1 MELESE
7 VEESELP
14 RTKRAQSKRGSDAER
29 SLLEA
34 TLRVVARDG
43 VKSVTHRK
51 VVAEA
56 GQALG
61 STHYYYDD
69 LDDLILTA
77 FAHYVELMVEKYSHT
92 LDAAT
97 NEDELLD
104 AILVLIDALRTDQ
117 QLSIV
122 MYELYAQGVRDERY
136 RRLIMHWSRESK
148 KVLVKFCTAQTANEI
163 EAIWD
168 GMAIQSLLTQT
179 VPDDREIKR
188 LLRAVLDHGRAKSPG
203 ARRPAVRKAIKQ
215 AAKKKA
221 NISRRR

>member
-1 MELESE
+1 M
-7 VEESELP
+7 P
-14 RTKRAQSKRGSDAER
+14 RTKRAHSKRGSDAER
-29 SLLEA
+29 ALLEA

-104 AILVLIDALRTDQ
+104 AILVLIDALRNDQ

-188 LLRAVLDHGRAKSPG
+188 LLRAVLDYGRRAKSPA
-203 ARRPAVRKAIKQ
+203 ARRPVARKATKQ
-215 AAKKKA
+215 AAKK
-221 NISRRR
+221 NVSVSRRR

>member
-1 MELESE
+1 M
-7 VEESELP
+7 P
-14 RTKRAQSKRGSDAER
+14 RTKRAHSKRGSDAER

-61 STHYYYDD
+61 STHYYYED

-92 LDAAT
+92 LDAVT
-97 NEDELLD
+97 KEEELLD
-104 AILVLIDALRTDQ
+104 AILVLLDALRTDQ
-117 QLSIV
+117 QLSTL

-136 RRLIMHWSRESK
+136 RRLVMHWSGESK
-148 KVLVKFCTAQTANEI
+148 KALKKFCTAQTANEI

-168 GMAIQSLLTQT
+168 GMAVQSLLTLS
-179 VPDDREIKR
+179 VPADREIKR
-188 LLRAVLDHGRAKSPG
+188 LLRAVLEHGRAKSSV
-203 ARRPAVRKAIKQ
+203 ARRPAARKAATRATKDDVR
-215 AAKKKA
+215 
-221 NISRRR
+221 ISGRR

>member
-1 MELESE
+1 MGSE

-14 RTKRAQSKRGSDAER
+14 RTRRARNKRGNDAER
-29 SLLEA
+29 SLIEA
-34 TLRVVARDG
+34 TLRVIARDG

-77 FAHYVELMVEKYSHT
+77 FAHYVELMVEKYAHT
-92 LDAAT
+92 LDAVT

-104 AILVLIDALRTDQ
+104 GILVLLDALRTDQ
-117 QLSIV
+117 QLSIL
-122 MYELYAQGVRDERY
+122 MYELYAQSVRDERY
-136 RRLIMHWSRESK
+136 RRLVVHWSAQSK
-148 KVLVKFCTAQTANEI
+148 KALTKFCNAQTANEI

-168 GMAIQSLLTQT
+168 GMTVQSLLTRT

-188 LLRAVLDHGRAKSPG
+188 LLRAVLNHGRAT
-203 ARRPAVRKAIKQ
+203 
-215 AAKKKA
+215 
-221 NISRRR
+221 